1 MANFEELFK
10 QAREI
15 QGKMTDMKAKLEEA
29 EYSGKSGGGLVEVTI
44 NGAGHAKSISIDKS
58 LMNLDEKEMLED
70 LLIAAFN
77 AAKAKADAASE
88 DAVSGALGEF
98 KMPPGMSNIF

>member
-15 QGKMTDMKAKLEEA
+15 QGKMTNMKEKLEDN
-29 EYSGKSGGGLVEVTI
+29 EYTGKSGGNLVSITI
-44 NGAGHAKSISIDKS
+44 NGAGNTKSISIDKS
-58 LMNLDEKEMLED
+58 LINPDEKEMLED

-77 AAKAKADAASE
+77 AAKAKADNASE
-88 DAVSGALGEF
+88 DAVSSALGEF
-98 KMPPGMSNIF
+98 KLPPGMSNIF